1 MKGMEGVCPM
11 LLSDEVLAQ
20 TLEAANQY
28 ATQGEAAAALGI
40 DVRTLQRRLKAAATR
55 DNLSSLPTGYRLGK
69 VTRLVGPKG
78 VHMEWQ
84 HLHPIQQSIS
94 NITDDIPEWIK
105 AIEPIQPKYPHW
117 EVGSDYD
124 LTTVYP
130 IPDLHLGQHSWGAET
145 GQSYD
150 LTIAE
155 SIFRTTVWNLMAR
168 TPHSRVAFILN
179 LGDFFHADSN
189 KWETEKSHNRLD
201 GDGRIDKVIHLG
213 LELIIWMIDLALDK
227 HEEVIVVNLPGNHDP
242 NLSKALTLALWARY
256 QDHPRVSVDRTP
268 GLVFSWKF
276 GTTMLAAHH
285 GHTIK
290 PQAMAGVMANY
301 WPEIWGETTYRY
313 ALLGHTHHHAKG
325 LIDEHSGAIWEV
337 LPALAA
343 PDAYARS
350 MGNKTVRNMQ
360 AITYHAEYGEYVRH
374 TEVIA

>member
-1 MKGMEGVCPM
+1 MQ
-11 LLSDEVLAQ
+11 LSDEELAR
-20 TLEAANQY
+20 TLAATQEWATQAEAAK
-28 ATQGEAAAALGI
+28 ALGI

-69 VTRLVGPKG
+69 VTRLVGPEG

-84 HLHPIQQSIS
+84 HLHPVVS
-94 NITDDIPEWIK
+94 NEEAIGDTLPEWINNIIPITPHEPPSDSIF
-105 AIEPIQPKYPHW
+105 IEN
-117 EVGSDYD
+117 D

-145 GQSYD
+145 GKSYD
-150 LTIAE
+150 LTIAN
-155 SIFRTTVWNLMAR
+155 SMFRTTVWNLMAR

-337 LPALAA
+337 LPALTA